1 MTAYTAH
8 FCHRE
13 VGRFVYQVLSLSWQS
28 QIKDKHQYKKHRAP
42 MQQSS
47 VCAAQNKQAKRIR

>member
-1 MTAYTAH
+1 M
-8 FCHRE
+8 
-13 VGRFVYQVLSLSWQS
+13 YQVLSLSWQS